1 MSKAITPNPATETPE
16 ATRARQLAIIT
27 HRIETVVG
35 YRNMVQHQPLRAV
48 LDKERYDRVVQ
59 MLWDEYQ
66 FKPEPIDSIKDIAYI
81 LQKRINP

>member
-1 MSKAITPNPATETPE
+1 MSDTNNDPE
-16 ATRARQLAIIT
+16 AIRARQLAIIT

-35 YRNMVQHQPLRAV
+35 YRNIEVYQPLRAV
-48 LDKERYDRVVQ
+48 LDKDRYDKVVQ

-81 LQKRINP
+81 LQQRINP